1 MRWRKEEEEGD
12 QERKGMITVNN
23 EYSNVC
29 NNNVMYVTIHMINN
43 FFATVSLRNTS
54 CIGDI
59 VHFG

>member
-23 EYSNVC
+23 EYSNA
-29 NNNVMYVTIHMINN
+29 MYVTIHMINN
-43 FFATVSLRNTS
+43 FFATVLLRNTS